1 MLKEKH
7 IKEKVL
13 VVQGSKYVGNENS
26 EILYL
31 PKKFTSQTY
40 TVIYG
45 DFIRISIWSDTPYF
59 IIIKNN
65 DLANFHKKQFKVF
78 WELSKPKR
86 NK

>member
-59 IIIKNN
+59 IIINHSYQRRFTLCSGEK
-65 DLANFHKKQFKVF
+65 D
-78 WELSKPKR
+78 E
-86 NK
+86 NKITFYYK